1 MSANDKLIYR
11 AIAEAGLILP
21 LVLKPIA
28 AWNDLLQT
36 FLETLPS
43 TVNIVLKSPSDFLT
57 KLIKIPCA
65 ARFLEKLSLQAS
77 AEQLIPV
84 FSFMTTQVQIEM
96 ASDPVVE
103 YPGSY
108 SEYENERFFFR
119 YSLKKLIQIE
129 SMLLK
134 SFFS

>member
-84 FSFMTTQVQIEM
+84 FSFMTTQVLSTLAHTLNTRM
-96 ASDPVVE
+96 ND
-103 YPGSY
+103 
-108 SEYENERFFFR
+108 
-119 YSLKKLIQIE
+119 
-129 SMLLK
+129 
-134 SFFS
+134 SFSGIP